1 MPRSKAKAKQVP
13 RETVDLGTEQTRQRL
28 RRDPVAEMA
37 ARWRDREVREAG
49 EMETAAR
56 EIRRIYTA
64 TVAGLMP
71 KAVDMN
77 GVRGVGDPM
86 PVWLAQAKRDR
97 YDPWAKE
104 MSAVQDLPLV
114 MDWLID
120 EVPLTVIDASRR
132 QRKGSA
138 STTVTHALTRYAQ
151 IAGWIGVV
159 IQHKGFDQRGSLR

>member
-1 MPRSKAKAKQVP
+1 MARAKKAKQVP

-28 RRDPVAEMA
+28 RRDPVSEMA

-49 EMETAAR
+49 ELESAAR

-77 GVRGVGDPM
+77 GVRSSGEPM
-86 PVWLAQAKRDR
+86 PAWLAQAKRDR

-104 MSAVQDLPLV
+104 MSVSHDLPLV
-114 MDWLID
+114 MDWLI
-120 EVPLTVIDASRR
+120 EEFPLTVIDANRR
-132 QRKGSA
+132 QRKGRA
-138 STTVTHALTRYAQ
+138 AETVTNALTRYAQ
-151 IAGWIGVV
+151 IAGWLGIVL
-159 IQHKGFDQRGSLR
+159 QHKRIDRRGPLT

>member
-1 MPRSKAKAKQVP
+1 MPRSKAKAKQVL
-13 RETVDLGTEQTRQRL
+13 RETADLGTEQTRQRL
-28 RRDPVAEMA
+28 RRDPVSEMA
-37 ARWRDREVREAG
+37 SKWRDREVREAG
-49 EMETAAR
+49 ELESAAR

-77 GVRGVGDPM
+77 GVRSAGEPM
-86 PVWLAQAKRDR
+86 PAWLAQAKRDR

-104 MSAVQDLPLV
+104 MGDALILSLV
-114 MDWLID
+114 FDWLID
-120 EVPLTVIDASRR
+120 EIPMIAIDAQRR

-138 STTVTHALTRYAQ
+138 AKAVRHALTRYAE

-159 IQHKGFDQRGSLR
+159 LPHKRR